1 MELRVRRACISRPNS
16 HFDLFLNRRS
26 ILRILPCVKTVCCD
40 CNAVE
45 YPSAGIVARRLGM
58 PLTDWVAPQISQ
70 GVGCLSCGSKRV
82 DVYYAHQNR
91 LIVAADTNRFCRVC
105 DNPIS
110 EPFLSVFSN
119 ADFCL
124 QCVVDGKITDSDVVG
139 ANGTLFA
146 GEAYRAMATQLRVD
160 DQLRIGW
167 LRKAVREG
175 DIAACSTL
183 GDLLSRSEEQSDLA
197 EAASAY
203 RKAAEQKAEG
213 SVVRYAQHRLALML
227 LQGRGMP
234 VDTEAAVDLLY
245 SSADNG
251 ASYALSDLAKFIF
264 NNEFGL
270 GPDNRRAF
278 ELFSH
283 ASEMNPD
290 GMMDNAS
297 VALML
302 LLGIGVD
309 ADFEKGSEK
318 LKSAISIYAKNK
330 PAFDAGM
337 CFEQVITALSAS
349 DGAGL
354 DLPLARTY
362 LDWMVRFKVPGAAR
376 LLDIC
381 GGPLPPREPKQEL
394 FLSKVLPDKV
404 KGSIWWVKSP
414 VRDRLGQPS
423 ILGQIE
429 RLPDRLWIA
438 TTDHGLPVG
447 KTFGSDKLAI
457 QALAEVH
464 NCEIPFVDFE
474 TKVRRMNATT

>member
-1 MELRVRRACISRPNS
+1 
-16 HFDLFLNRRS
+16 
-26 ILRILPCVKTVCCD
+26 
-40 CNAVE
+40 
-45 YPSAGIVARRLGM
+45 
-58 PLTDWVAPQISQ
+58 
-70 GVGCLSCGSKRV
+70 
-82 DVYYAHQNR
+82 
-91 LIVAADTNRFCRVC
+91 
-105 DNPIS
+105 
-110 EPFLSVFSN
+110 
-119 ADFCL
+119 
-124 QCVVDGKITDSDVVG
+124 
-139 ANGTLFA
+139 
-146 GEAYRAMATQLRVD
+146 MAIQLRVD
-160 DQLRIGW
+160 DQLRISW
-167 LRKAVREG
+167 LRKAVNEG

-227 LQGRGMP
+227 LNGRGVP
-234 VDTEAAVDLLY
+234 ANTDAAVSLLY
-245 SSADNG
+245 SSAENG

-278 ELFSH
+278 ELFSR

-290 GMMDNAS
+290 GMMDSAS
-297 VALML
+297 VAIML

-309 ADFEKGSEK
+309 SDFEKGSEK

-349 DGAGL
+349 DGAAL

-362 LDWMVRFKVPGAAR
+362 LDWIVRFKVPGALG
-376 LLDIC
+376 LLEIC

-394 FLSKVLPDKV
+394 SLSRVLPDKV
-404 KGSIWWVKSP
+404 EGSIWWVKSP
-414 VRDRLGQPS
+414 DRDRLGQPS

-429 RLPDRLWIA
+429 RLPNRQWIV
-438 TTDHGLPVG
+438 TTEYGVPVG
-447 KTFGSDKLAI
+447 ETYGSDNLAV
-457 QALAEVH
+457 QALAESQG
-464 NCEIPFVDFE
+464 CEIPYVDFV
-474 TKVRRMNATT
+474 TRMRRVHAQANQK